1 MKKLLVLALL
11 AGCPHKQREKVE
23 PPPKEQGPEAPLP
36 PLASGDASGSAAG
49 SAAVTLPPS
58 PPLPGVPVD
67 LPMPPPNDAIT
78 PDAVAYGAA
87 LFTDPAVSKSGKTA
101 CATCHRPDD
110 AYSGVKDTSD
120 GGEVQPL
127 RTPAL
132 VNLAWARR
140 YGWDGRVTAL
150 PAFIASHVARQLGND
165 QPPATPLY
173 AAYDAKLGG
182 ERPWIAA
189 LTAYVLTRYS
199 GDSRWDRLE
208 RTRERPKDLDDG
220 YRLFVGKAGCS
231 HCHAPPL
238 YTDGQIHDGFL
249 TPTIRD
255 VAPRPA
261 LLHDGSATID
271 TLLDHHGD
279 TKLSP
284 AEKSSLVGFLKAL

>member
-1 MKKLLVLALL
+1 VKKLLVLAIL

-23 PPPKEQGPEAPLP
+23 PPPEQGPEAPLP

-87 LFTDPAVSKSGKTA
+87 LFTDPAVSRSGKTA
-101 CATCHRPDD
+101 CASCHDPQHG
-110 AYSGVKDTSD
+110 YSGGMDTSD
-120 GGEVQPL
+120 GGERQPL

-132 VNLAWARR
+132 VNLAWARSF
-140 YGWDGRVTAL
+140 GWDGKVTAL
-150 PAFIASHVARQLGND
+150 PDFLASHVARELGTERV
-165 QPPATPLY
+165 PATPLY

-182 ERPWIAA
+182 ERPWLAA
-189 LTAYVLTRYS
+189 LQAFVLTRYA

-208 RTRERPKDLDDG
+208 RTRERPKDLDTG
-220 YRLFVGKAGCS
+220 YKLFAGKAGCA

-238 YTDGQIHDGFL
+238 YTDGQVHDGFL
-249 TPTIRD
+249 TPTVRD

-261 LLHDGSATID
+261 LLHDGSATLAN
-271 TLLDHHGD
+271 LLDHHGD
-279 TKLSP
+279 ARLSP
-284 AEKSSLVGFLKAL
+284 DEKSLVVAYLKAL